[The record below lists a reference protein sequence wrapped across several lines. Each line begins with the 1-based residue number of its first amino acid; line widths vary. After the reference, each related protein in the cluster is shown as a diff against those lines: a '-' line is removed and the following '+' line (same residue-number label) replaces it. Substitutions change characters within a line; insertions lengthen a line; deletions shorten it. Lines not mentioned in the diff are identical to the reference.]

1 MQGNSEQFKEVRIYT
16 TTYCPHCTR
25 AKSLLKRK
33 GVAFQETDI
42 TEDDQLREKL
52 SAETG
57 WMTVPMIFIGDEFIG
72 GAEEL
77 YGLEDSGG
85 LDGKLAS

>member
-1 MQGNSEQFKEVRIYT
+1 MPENPERSKEVKIYT

-25 AKSLLKRK
+25 AKNLLKGK
-33 GVAFQETDI
+33 GVSFQEIDVTA
-42 TEDDQLREKL
+42 DDELREKL

-72 GAEEL
+72 GADEL
-77 YGLEDSGG
+77 YALDGSGD
-85 LDGKLAS
+85 LDGKITP